1 MADDSNKRTS
11 GSLSLFLTVRFV
23 SGVFLGILATLTIV
37 ANIALLVTL
46 WKKRT
51 RTFQTPAN
59 FFVLGIAVA
68 DLITGMVV
76 EPAFS
81 ICYMSNDLNKCKV
94 EIVEIIQY
102 LPRMFINCSF
112 LIVLLQSWSHFLAI
126 TRPHFY
132 KRFLT
137 KMRVIAIV
145 TGVFMYTTGFS
156 FLQFSGISHHL
167 LLMIDVYLHATAIPM
182 ILMVAYVFM
191 LVNLRAHMRRRDA
204 FFTRGRCDVVSGAAE
219 NPAST
224 INIEDN
230 VERQFIRMN
239 LCLTVGLLT
248 CTLPSIVVMHIALN
262 ASDASIRQQTN
273 LAVAQN
279 IAEDILF
286 IKFALDPFIFTWNFQ
301 KMGSMW
307 RSIALSRNSSP
318 ALSRHNRLEATC
330 IEATSFPGSLSYPSR
345 SVGRVGE
352 NPGNEVGFED
362 GSRRFL
368 E

>member
-51 RTFQTPAN
+51 RTFQTHAN

-137 KMRVIAIV
+137 KTRVIAIV

-182 ILMVAYVFM
+182 ILMVAYVSM

-219 NPAST
+219 NPTST
-224 INIEDN
+224 INIEDS
-230 VERQFIRMN
+230 VERQFIR
-239 LCLTVGLLT
+239 
-248 CTLPSIVVMHIALN
+248 IA
-262 ASDASIRQQTN
+262 
-273 LAVAQN
+273 
-279 IAEDILF
+279 
-286 IKFALDPFIFTWNFQ
+286 
-301 KMGSMW
+301 
-307 RSIALSRNSSP
+307 
-318 ALSRHNRLEATC
+318 
-330 IEATSFPGSLSYPSR
+330 
-345 SVGRVGE
+345 
-352 NPGNEVGFED
+352 
-362 GSRRFL
+362 
-368 E
+368 

>member
-81 ICYMSNDLNKCKV
+81 VCYMSNDLNKCKV

-182 ILMVAYVFM
+182 ILMVAYVSM

-224 INIEDN
+224 INIEDS

-239 LCLTVGLLT
+239 L
-248 CTLPSIVVMHIALN
+248 
-262 ASDASIRQQTN
+262 
-273 LAVAQN
+273 
-279 IAEDILF
+279 
-286 IKFALDPFIFTWNFQ
+286 
-301 KMGSMW
+301 
-307 RSIALSRNSSP
+307 
-318 ALSRHNRLEATC
+318 
-330 IEATSFPGSLSYPSR
+330 
-345 SVGRVGE
+345 
-352 NPGNEVGFED
+352 
-362 GSRRFL
+362 
-368 E
+368 

>member
-11 GSLSLFLTVRFV
+11 GSFSLFLTVRFV

-37 ANIALLVTL
+37 ANITLLVTL
-46 WKKRT
+46 WNKRT
-51 RTFQTPAN
+51 RTFKTPAN

-81 ICYMSNDLNKCKV
+81 LCYMSNDLNKCKV

-112 LIVLLQSWSHFLAI
+112 LIVLFQSWSHFLAI

-145 TGVFMYTTGFS
+145 TGVFMYTTGFC
-156 FLQFSGISHHL
+156 FLQFAGISHHL

-182 ILMVAYVFM
+182 ILMVAYASM

-204 FFTRGRCDVVSGAAE
+204 FCTRGRCDVIGG
-219 NPAST
+219 T
-224 INIEDN
+224 LKIIEDG

-239 LCLTVGLLT
+239 LCLLVVLLT

-262 ASDASIRQQTN
+262 AADASFKQQTN

-286 IKFALDPFIFTWNFQ
+286 INFALDPFIFTWNFQ
-301 KMGSMW
+301 KMGNMC

-318 ALSRHNRLEATC
+318 AITRHNRLEAT
-330 IEATSFPGSLSYPSR
+330 SFPCSLSYPSR

-362 GSRRFL
+362 GSRRFK
-368 E
+368 

>member
-182 ILMVAYVFM
+182 ILMVAYVSM

-204 FFTRGRCDVVSGAAE
+204 FFTRDRCDVVNGAAE
-219 NPAST
+219 NPTST
-224 INIEDN
+224 IIIEDGG
-230 VERQFIRMN
+230 ERQFIRMN
-239 LCLTVGLLT
+239 LCLTVVLFT

-301 KMGSMW
+301 KMENMW
-307 RSIALSRNSSP
+307 RSIALRRNSSP
-318 ALSRHNRLEATC
+318 ALTRHNRLEATC
-330 IEATSFPGSLSYPSR
+330 IEATLFPGSLSYPSR

-368 E
+368 K

>member
-23 SGVFLGILATLTIV
+23 SGVFLGILATLTLV

-112 LIVLLQSWSHFLAI
+112 LLVLLQSWSHFLAI

-132 KRFLT
+132 KHFLT

-167 LLMIDVYLHATAIPM
+167 LLLIDLYLHATAIPM
-182 ILMVAYVFM
+182 ILMVAYVSM

-204 FFTRGRCDVVSGAAE
+204 FFKRGRCDVVSGTVE
-219 NPAST
+219 NPTST
-224 INIEDN
+224 IIIEDS

-239 LCLTVGLLT
+239 LCLTVVLLT

-262 ASDASIRQQTN
+262 ASDASFKQQTN
-273 LAVAQN
+273 LAVVQN

-301 KMGSMW
+301 KMGNMC
-307 RSIALSRNSSP
+307 RSVALSRNSSP
-318 ALSRHNRLEATC
+318 AITRHNRLEATC
-330 IEATSFPGSLSYPSR
+330 IEATSFPGSLSYTSR
-345 SVGRVGE
+345 SVGWVGE

-368 E
+368 K

>member
-37 ANIALLVTL
+37 ANISLLVTL
-46 WKKRT
+46 WNKRT
-51 RTFQTPAN
+51 RTFKTPAN

-126 TRPHFY
+126 IRPHFY

-156 FLQFSGISHHL
+156 FLQFAGISHHL
-167 LLMIDVYLHATAIPM
+167 LLMIDVYLHATAIPV
-182 ILMVAYVFM
+182 ILMVAYVSM

-204 FFTRGRCDVVSGAAE
+204 FFTRGRCDVVSGTLE
-219 NPAST
+219 NPTST
-224 INIEDN
+224 IIIEDS

-239 LCLTVGLLT
+239 LCLTVVLLT

-262 ASDASIRQQTN
+262 AADASFKQQTN

-301 KMGSMW
+301 KMGNMW
-307 RSIALSRNSSP
+307 RSISLSRNSSP
-318 ALSRHNRLEATC
+318 ALTRHKRLEATC

-345 SVGRVGE
+345 SEGRVGE
-352 NPGNEVGFED
+352 TPGNEVGFEYESK
-362 GSRRFL
+362 GFK
-368 E
+368 

>member
-126 TRPHFY
+126 TRPHFC

-167 LLMIDVYLHATAIPM
+167 LLMIDVYLHATAIPL
-182 ILMVAYVFM
+182 ILMVAYVSM

-204 FFTRGRCDVVSGAAE
+204 FFTRGPCDVVSGAAE
-219 NPAST
+219 NPTST
-224 INIEDN
+224 INIEDS

-248 CTLPSIVVMHIALN
+248 CTLSSIVVMHIALN

-352 NPGNEVGFED
+352 NPRNEVGFED

-368 E
+368 K